1 MRRLASIAAALFTLA
16 PLAAVAQARSGAE
29 LYEWACA
36 ACHGHDGR
44 GQPRSRVG
52 FETPLPNFTNCSFA
66 TPETDADWAA
76 IVSHGGPVRSF
87 DRHMPA
93 FGEILSAAEIQRVL
107 EHLRGFCA
115 AARKWPRGE
124 LNLPRALVTE
134 KAFPENEAVVT
145 VGATGADEFSTAA
158 VYERRLGART
168 QFEIEVPFEAHQNNS
183 SWSQGLGDMAV
194 ALKHVLH
201 HQVARGTILSAAVE
215 LSLPTGSESR
225 GLGSGVTVFEPFVA
239 FGQILP
245 RDSFLQVQ
253 AGVEL
258 PSDTERAEREAF
270 WRAAFGRSLLEH
282 GYGRSWSPMLEVLGA
297 LELTTRGE
305 TTWDLVP
312 QLQVSLSRR
321 QHIMVSAGVRV
332 PINGR
337 NERGSTFLSYL
348 LWDWFDGG
356 FFDGWR

>member
-1 MRRLASIAAALFTLA
+1 MRLLASVAAAFCTLA
-16 PLAAVAQARSGAE
+16 PLAAVGQERSGAE

-44 GQPRSRVG
+44 GQPRDRVG
-52 FETPLPNFTNCSFA
+52 FETSVPDFTNCSFA
-66 TPETDADWAA
+66 TPEPDADWAA
-76 IVSHGGPVRSF
+76 IVSHGGPVRAF
-87 DRHMPA
+87 DRRMPA
-93 FGEILSAAEIQRVL
+93 FGEVLSAAEIQRAL
-107 EHLRGFCA
+107 DHIRGFCT
-115 AARKWPRGE
+115 AARRWPRGE

-134 KAFPENEAVVT
+134 KAFPENEALVT
-145 VGATGADEFSTAA
+145 VGADGGHEFSMAA

-168 QFEIEVPFEAHQNNS
+168 QFELAVPFEARQDEP
-183 SWSQGLGDMAV
+183 SWNQGLGDLAV
-194 ALKHVLH
+194 AIKHVLH
-201 HQVARGTILSAAVE
+201 HQMAGGRILSAAAEVT
-215 LSLPTGSESR
+215 LPTGSESR
-225 GLGSGVTVFEPFVA
+225 GLGSGVTVFEPFIA

-258 PSDTERAEREAF
+258 PTDTERADREAF

-282 GYGRSWSPMLEVLGA
+282 GYGRSWSPMLEVVGA
-297 LELTTRGE
+297 AELASGGE
-305 TTWDLVP
+305 TAWDLVP
-312 QLQVSLSRR
+312 QMQVSLSRR

-337 NERGSTFLSYL
+337 NERGSAFLSYL

-356 FFDGWR
+356 FFNGW